1 MRTCAAPPPLPRLP
15 VNAVELPRHTPWD
28 GSQPLFRIGLAPLDL
43 ADWIQPDERLSAY
56 LDEKDRLL
64 AQRHGD
70 VFAAR
75 ADTLDAQREV
85 WDVLT
90 AHVARTRPDIW
101 QIEGDA
107 VRIAP
112 LGRSVTLDP
121 DAPLVSASRLVQ
133 EDLVLMRKGD
143 EGWRIAAGCVCF
155 PSSWRLKE
163 KFGKPLASVH
173 APVPNFGPGSRNAA
187 MIERIFDNLQTGQP
201 VWRMNW
207 SIYPDDKLFHGDES
221 GEVKRSG
228 ALQESFLRVEF
239 QTLRKLERSGDILF
253 TIRIGLDPASIIL
266 RHPEHARLAAGLRDL
281 ILRLDEAE
289 LAYKGMTAI
298 KAQLLAQLD
307 AIAPR

>member
-1 MRTCAAPPPLPRLP
+1 LQ
-15 VNAVELPRHTPWD
+15 LPRHTPWD

-43 ADWIQPDERLSAY
+43 ADWIQPDERLAAY
-56 LDEKDRLL
+56 LHEKERLL
-64 AQRHGD
+64 TQRHGD
-70 VFAAR
+70 VFVAQ

-90 AHVARTRPDIW
+90 GHLTRTRPDIW
-101 QIEGDA
+101 QIDGEA
-107 VRIAP
+107 VLITP
-112 LGRSVTLDP
+112 LGRSVTP
-121 DAPLVSASRLVQ
+121 DRAAPLASASRLVQ
-133 EDLVLMRKGD
+133 EDLVLMRKGSD
-143 EGWRIAAGCVCF
+143 SWRIAAGCVCF

-163 KFGKPLASVH
+163 KFGRPLASVH

-207 SIYPDDKLFHGDES
+207 SIYPDDELFHGDEA

-228 ALQESFLRVEF
+228 ALDETFLRVEF

-253 TIRIGLDPASIIL
+253 TIRIGLDPASIIS
-266 RHPEHARLAAGLRDL
+266 RHPESARLAAGLREL

-307 AIAPR
+307 TIAPR